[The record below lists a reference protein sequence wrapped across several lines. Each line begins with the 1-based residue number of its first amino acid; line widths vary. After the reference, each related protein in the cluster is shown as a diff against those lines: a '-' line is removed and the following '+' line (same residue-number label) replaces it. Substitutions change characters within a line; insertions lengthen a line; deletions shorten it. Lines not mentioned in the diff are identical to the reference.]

1 MYFNHATAGAL
12 AVKPII
18 DKYKNVFTEKE
29 KTVLWFV
36 GITSAVLPD
45 LDIAYSIVRKLEDH
59 RSFVTHG
66 FPLYLIVFSLIY
78 LLSFLQKK
86 EVFGKKFF
94 KVLSLIFLT
103 GITTHL
109 VIDFV
114 FGGIAL
120 LAPFSYKIYGFDMV
134 LNEKYPNNQLLSYV
148 FSKYMIIEIVVFGL
162 FLYVFRSKKH
172 QIAGFFLF
180 FSFFYFLI
188 FIISFVSVSLFF
200 S

>member
-18 DKYKNVFTEKE
+18 DKYENVFTEKE

-45 LDIAYSIVRKLEDH
+45 LDIAYSVVKKLEDH

-66 FPLYLIVFSLIY
+66 FSLYLIVFSLIY

-94 KVLSLIFLT
+94 KVLSLVFLI
-103 GITTHL
+103 GITTHF

-114 FGGIAL
+114 FGGVAL

-134 LNEKYPNNQLLSYV
+134 LNGKYPDNRLLSYV
-148 FSKYMIIEIVVFGL
+148 FSKYVIIEIVIFGL
-162 FLYVFRSKKH
+162 FLYVFRSKKY
-172 QIAGFFLF
+172 QIAKF

-188 FIISFVSVSLFF
+188 SIISFVSVSLFF
-200 S
+200 F

>member
-1 MYFNHATAGAL
+1 MYFNHATAGAI

-18 DKYKNVFTEKE
+18 DKYENVFTEKE

-36 GITSAVLPD
+36 GITSAILPD
-45 LDIAYSIVRKLEDH
+45 LDIAYSVVKKLEDH

-66 FPLYLIVFSLIY
+66 FSLYLIVFFLIY

-94 KVLSLIFLT
+94 KVLSLIFLV
-103 GITTHL
+103 GITTHF

-114 FGGIAL
+114 FGGVAL

-134 LNEKYPNNQLLSYV
+134 LNGKYPDNRLLSYV
-148 FSKYMIIEIVVFGL
+148 FSKYMIIEIVIFGL
-162 FLYVFRSKKH
+162 FLYVFRSRKY
-172 QIAGFFLF
+172 QIAKF

-188 FIISFVSVSLFF
+188 SIISFVSVSLFF
-200 S
+200 F

>member
-1 MYFNHATAGAL
+1 MYFNHATAGAI

-18 DKYKNVFTEKE
+18 DKYENVFTEKE

-45 LDIAYSIVRKLEDH
+45 LDIAYSVVKKLEDH

-66 FPLYLIVFSLIY
+66 FSLYLIVFSLIY

-94 KVLSLIFLT
+94 KVLSLVFLI
-103 GITTHL
+103 GITTHF

-114 FGGIAL
+114 FGGVAL

-134 LNEKYPNNQLLSYV
+134 LNGKYPDNRLLSYV
-148 FSKYMIIEIVVFGL
+148 FSKYVIIEIVIFGL
-162 FLYVFRSKKH
+162 FLYVFRSKKY
-172 QIAGFFLF
+172 QIAKF

-188 FIISFVSVSLFF
+188 SIISFVSVSLFF
-200 S
+200 F

>member
-12 AVKPII
+12 AVKPVI
-18 DKYKNVFTEKE
+18 DKYENVFTEKE

-45 LDIAYSIVRKLEDH
+45 LDIAYSVVKKLEDH

-66 FPLYLIVFSLIY
+66 FSLYLIVFFLIY

-94 KVLSLIFLT
+94 KVLSLIFLV
-103 GITTHL
+103 GITTHF

-114 FGGIAL
+114 FGGVAL

-134 LNEKYPNNQLLSYV
+134 LNGKYPDNRLLSYV
-148 FSKYMIIEIVVFGL
+148 FSKYMIIEIVIFGL
-162 FLYVFRSKKH
+162 FLYVFRSRKY
-172 QIAGFFLF
+172 QIAKF

-188 FIISFVSVSLFF
+188 SIISFVSVSLFF
-200 S
+200 F

>member
-1 MYFNHATAGAL
+1 MYFNHATAGAI

-18 DKYKNVFTEKE
+18 DKYENVFTEKE

-45 LDIAYSIVRKLEDH
+45 LDIAYSVVKKLEDH

-66 FPLYLIVFSLIY
+66 FSLYLIVFFLIY

-94 KVLSLIFLT
+94 KVLSLIFLV
-103 GITTHL
+103 GITTHF

-114 FGGIAL
+114 FGGVAL

-134 LNEKYPNNQLLSYV
+134 LNGKYPDNRLLSYV
-148 FSKYMIIEIVVFGL
+148 FSKYMIIEIVIFGL
-162 FLYVFRSKKH
+162 FLYVFRSKKY
-172 QIAGFFLF
+172 QIAKF

-188 FIISFVSVSLFF
+188 SIISFVGVSLFF
-200 S
+200 F

>member
-1 MYFNHATAGAL
+1 MYFNHATAGAI

-18 DKYKNVFTEKE
+18 DKYEDVFTEKE

-45 LDIAYSIVRKLEDH
+45 LDIAYSVVKKLEDH

-66 FPLYLIVFSLIY
+66 FSLYLIVFFLIY

-94 KVLSLIFLT
+94 KVLSLIFLV
-103 GITTHL
+103 GITTHF

-114 FGGIAL
+114 FGGVAL

-134 LNEKYPNNQLLSYV
+134 LNGKYPDNRLLSYV
-148 FSKYMIIEIVVFGL
+148 FSKYMIIEIVIFGL
-162 FLYVFRSKKH
+162 FLYVFRSRKY
-172 QIAGFFLF
+172 QIAKF

-188 FIISFVSVSLFF
+188 SIISFVSVSLFF
-200 S
+200 F

>member
-12 AVKPII
+12 AVKPVI
-18 DKYKNVFTEKE
+18 DKYENVFTEKE

-45 LDIAYSIVRKLEDH
+45 LDIAYSVVKKLEDH

-66 FPLYLIVFSLIY
+66 FSLYLIVFSLIY

-94 KVLSLIFLT
+94 KVLSLVFLI
-103 GITTHL
+103 GITTHF

-114 FGGIAL
+114 FGGVAL

-134 LNEKYPNNQLLSYV
+134 LNGKYPDNRLLSYV
-148 FSKYMIIEIVVFGL
+148 FSKYVIIEIVIFGL
-162 FLYVFRSKKH
+162 FLYVFRSKKY
-172 QIAGFFLF
+172 QIAKF

-188 FIISFVSVSLFF
+188 SIISFVSVSLFF
-200 S
+200 F

>member
-12 AVKPII
+12 AVKPVI
-18 DKYKNVFTEKE
+18 DKYENVFTEKE

-45 LDIAYSIVRKLEDH
+45 LDIAYSVVKKLEDH

-66 FPLYLIVFSLIY
+66 FSLYLIVFFLIY

-94 KVLSLIFLT
+94 KVLSLIFLV
-103 GITTHL
+103 GITTHF

-114 FGGIAL
+114 FGGVAL

-134 LNEKYPNNQLLSYV
+134 LNGKYPDNRLLSYV
-148 FSKYMIIEIVVFGL
+148 FSKYMIIEIVIFGL
-162 FLYVFRSKKH
+162 FLYVFRSRKY
-172 QIAGFFLF
+172 QIAKF

-188 FIISFVSVSLFF
+188 SIISFVGVSLFF
-200 S
+200 F

>member
-1 MYFNHATAGAL
+1 MYFNHATAGAI

-18 DKYKNVFTEKE
+18 DKYENVFTEKE

-45 LDIAYSIVRKLEDH
+45 LDIAYSVVKKLEDH

-66 FPLYLIVFSLIY
+66 FPLYLIVFFLIY

-94 KVLSLIFLT
+94 KVLSLIFLI
-103 GITTHL
+103 GITTHF

-114 FGGIAL
+114 FGGVAL

-134 LNEKYPNNQLLSYV
+134 LNGKYPDNRLLSYV
-148 FSKYMIIEIVVFGL
+148 FSKYMIIEIVIFGL
-162 FLYVFRSKKH
+162 FLYVFRSRKY
-172 QIAGFFLF
+172 QIAKF

-188 FIISFVSVSLFF
+188 SIISFVSVSLFF
-200 S
+200 F

>member
-1 MYFNHATAGAL
+1 MYFNHATAGAI

-18 DKYKNVFTEKE
+18 DKYENVFTEKE

-45 LDIAYSIVRKLEDH
+45 LDIAFSVFKNLEDH
-59 RSFVTHG
+59 RSFVSHG
-66 FPLYLIVFSLIY
+66 FSLYLIVFFLIY

-94 KVLSLIFLT
+94 KVLSLIFLV
-103 GITTHL
+103 GITTHF

-114 FGGIAL
+114 FGGVAL

-134 LNEKYPNNQLLSYV
+134 LNGKYPDNRLLSYV
-148 FSKYMIIEIVVFGL
+148 FSKYMILEIVIFGL
-162 FLYVFRSKKH
+162 FLYVFRSRKY
-172 QIAGFFLF
+172 QIAKFFIF
-180 FSFFYFLI
+180 FTF
-188 FIISFVSVSLFF
+188 
-200 S
+200 

>member
-1 MYFNHATAGAL
+1 MYFNHATAGAI

-18 DKYKNVFTEKE
+18 DKYENVFTEKE

-45 LDIAYSIVRKLEDH
+45 LDIAYSVVKKLEDH

-66 FPLYLIVFSLIY
+66 FSLYLIVFFLIY

-94 KVLSLIFLT
+94 KVLSLIFLV
-103 GITTHL
+103 GITTHF

-114 FGGIAL
+114 FGGVAL

-134 LNEKYPNNQLLSYV
+134 LNGKYPDNRLLSYV
-148 FSKYMIIEIVVFGL
+148 FSKYMIIEIVIFSL
-162 FLYVFRSKKH
+162 FLYVFRSKKY
-172 QIAGFFLF
+172 QIAKF

-188 FIISFVSVSLFF
+188 SIISFVGVSLFF
-200 S
+200 F

>member
-1 MYFNHATAGAL
+1 MYFNHATAGAI

-18 DKYKNVFTEKE
+18 DKYENVFTEKE

-45 LDIAYSIVRKLEDH
+45 LDIAYSVVKKLEDH

-66 FPLYLIVFSLIY
+66 FSLYLIVFFLIY

-94 KVLSLIFLT
+94 KVLSLIFLV
-103 GITTHL
+103 GITTHF

-114 FGGIAL
+114 FGGVAL

-134 LNEKYPNNQLLSYV
+134 LNGKYPDNRLLSYV
-148 FSKYMIIEIVVFGL
+148 FSKYMIIEIVIFGL
-162 FLYVFRSKKH
+162 FLYVFRSKKY
-172 QIAGFFLF
+172 QIAKF

-188 FIISFVSVSLFF
+188 SIISFVSVSLFF
-200 S
+200 F

>member
-1 MYFNHATAGAL
+1 MYFNHATAGAI

-18 DKYKNVFTEKE
+18 DKYENVFTEKE

-36 GITSAVLPD
+36 GITAAVLPD
-45 LDIAYSIVRKLEDH
+45 LDIAYSVVKKLEDH

-66 FPLYLIVFSLIY
+66 FSFYLIVFSLIY

-94 KVLSLIFLT
+94 KVLSLIFLV
-103 GITTHL
+103 GITTHF

-114 FGGIAL
+114 FGGVAL

-134 LNEKYPNNQLLSYV
+134 LNGKYPDNRLLSYV
-148 FSKYMIIEIVVFGL
+148 FSKYMIIEIVIFGL
-162 FLYVFRSKKH
+162 FLYVFRSRKY
-172 QIAGFFLF
+172 QIAKF

-188 FIISFVSVSLFF
+188 SIISFVSVSLFF
-200 S
+200 F

>member
-1 MYFNHATAGAL
+1 MYFNHATAGAI

-18 DKYKNVFTEKE
+18 DKYENVFTEKE

-45 LDIAYSIVRKLEDH
+45 LDIAYSVVKKLEDH

-66 FPLYLIVFSLIY
+66 FSLYLIVFFLIY

-94 KVLSLIFLT
+94 KVLSLIFLV
-103 GITTHL
+103 GITTHF

-114 FGGIAL
+114 FGGVAL

-134 LNEKYPNNQLLSYV
+134 LNGRYPDNRLLSYV
-148 FSKYMIIEIVVFGL
+148 FSKYMIIEIVIFGL
-162 FLYVFRSKKH
+162 FLYVFRSRKY
-172 QIAGFFLF
+172 QIAKF

-188 FIISFVSVSLFF
+188 SIISFVSVSLFF
-200 S
+200 F

>member
-1 MYFNHATAGAL
+1 MYFNHATAGAI

-18 DKYKNVFTEKE
+18 DKYENVFTEKE

-45 LDIAYSIVRKLEDH
+45 LDIAYSVVKKLEDH

-66 FPLYLIVFSLIY
+66 FSLYLIVFSLIY

-94 KVLSLIFLT
+94 KVLSLVFLI
-103 GITTHL
+103 GITTHF

-114 FGGIAL
+114 FGGVAL

-134 LNEKYPNNQLLSYV
+134 LNGKYPDNRLLSYV
-148 FSKYMIIEIVVFGL
+148 FSKYMIIEIVIFGL
-162 FLYVFRSKKH
+162 FLYVFRSRKY
-172 QIAGFFLF
+172 QIAKF

-188 FIISFVSVSLFF
+188 SIISFVSVSLFF
-200 S
+200 F

>member
-1 MYFNHATAGAL
+1 MYFNHATAGAI

-18 DKYKNVFTEKE
+18 DKYENVFTEKE

-45 LDIAYSIVRKLEDH
+45 LDIAYSVVKKLEDH

-66 FPLYLIVFSLIY
+66 FPLYLIVFFLIY

-94 KVLSLIFLT
+94 KVLSLIFLV
-103 GITTHL
+103 GITTHF

-114 FGGIAL
+114 FGGVAL

-134 LNEKYPNNQLLSYV
+134 LNGRYPDNRLLSYV
-148 FSKYMIIEIVVFGL
+148 FSKYMIIEIVIFSL
-162 FLYVFRSKKH
+162 FLYVFRSKKY
-172 QIAGFFLF
+172 QIAKF

-188 FIISFVSVSLFF
+188 SIISFVGVSLFF
-200 S
+200 F

>member
-1 MYFNHATAGAL
+1 MYFNHATAGAI

-18 DKYKNVFTEKE
+18 DKYEDVFTEKE

-45 LDIAYSIVRKLEDH
+45 LDIAYSVVKNLEDH

-66 FPLYLIVFSLIY
+66 FSLYLIVFFLIY

-94 KVLSLIFLT
+94 KVLSLIFLV
-103 GITTHL
+103 GITTHF

-114 FGGIAL
+114 FGGVAL

-134 LNEKYPNNQLLSYV
+134 LNGKYPDNRLLSYV
-148 FSKYMIIEIVVFGL
+148 FSKYMIIEIVIFGL
-162 FLYVFRSKKH
+162 FLYVFRSRKY
-172 QIAGFFLF
+172 QIAKF

-188 FIISFVSVSLFF
+188 SIISFVSVSLFF
-200 S
+200 F

>member
-1 MYFNHATAGAL
+1 MYFNHATAGAI

-18 DKYKNVFTEKE
+18 DKYENVFTEKE

-45 LDIAYSIVRKLEDH
+45 LDIAYSVVKKLEDH

-66 FPLYLIVFSLIY
+66 FSLYLIVFFLIY

-94 KVLSLIFLT
+94 KVLSLIFLV
-103 GITTHL
+103 GITTHF

-114 FGGIAL
+114 FGGVAL

-134 LNEKYPNNQLLSYV
+134 LNGKYPDNRLLSYV
-148 FSKYMIIEIVVFGL
+148 FSKYMIIEIVIFGL
-162 FLYVFRSKKH
+162 FLYVFRSRKY
-172 QIAGFFLF
+172 QIAKF

-188 FIISFVSVSLFF
+188 SIISFVSVSLFF
-200 S
+200 F

>member
-1 MYFNHATAGAL
+1 MYFNHATAGAI

-18 DKYKNVFTEKE
+18 DKYENVFTEKE
-29 KTVLWFV
+29 KTVLWFI

-45 LDIAYSIVRKLEDH
+45 LDIAYSVVKKLEDH

-66 FPLYLIVFSLIY
+66 FSLYLIVFSLIY

-94 KVLSLIFLT
+94 KVLSLVFLI
-103 GITTHL
+103 GITTHF

-114 FGGIAL
+114 FGGVAL

-134 LNEKYPNNQLLSYV
+134 LNGKYPDNRLLSYV
-148 FSKYMIIEIVVFGL
+148 FSKYMIIEIVIFGL
-162 FLYVFRSKKH
+162 FLYVFRSRKY
-172 QIAGFFLF
+172 QIAKF

-188 FIISFVSVSLFF
+188 SIISFVSVSLFF
-200 S
+200 F

>member
-1 MYFNHATAGAL
+1 MYFNHATAGAI

-18 DKYKNVFTEKE
+18 DKYENVFTEKE

-45 LDIAYSIVRKLEDH
+45 LDIAYSVVKKLEDH

-66 FPLYLIVFSLIY
+66 FPLYLIVFFLIY

-94 KVLSLIFLT
+94 KVLSLIFLI
-103 GITTHL
+103 GITTHF

-134 LNEKYPNNQLLSYV
+134 LNGKYPDNRLLSYV
-148 FSKYMIIEIVVFGL
+148 FSKYMIIEIVIFGL
-162 FLYVFRSKKH
+162 FLYVFRSRKY
-172 QIAGFFLF
+172 QIAKF

-188 FIISFVSVSLFF
+188 SIISFVSVSLFF
-200 S
+200 F